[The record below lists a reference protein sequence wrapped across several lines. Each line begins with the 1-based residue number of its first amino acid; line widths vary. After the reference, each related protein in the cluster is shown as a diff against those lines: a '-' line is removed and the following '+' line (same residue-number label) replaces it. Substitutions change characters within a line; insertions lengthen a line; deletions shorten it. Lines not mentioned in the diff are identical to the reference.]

1 MCSFLKGSFPD
12 FQLFGTHFQ
21 IPKSHALKGEKF
33 EAESGGKKFL
43 IRFSKD
49 GEATGQIE
57 GFDKKTNANKL
68 FYLKNGKAIPGTKL
82 IFEP

>member
-1 MCSFLKGSFPD
+1 MEEMLKINF
-12 FQLFGTHFQ
+12 FGKHFE
-21 IPKSHALKGEKF
+21 IPKSHAIKGEKF
-33 EAESGGKKFL
+33 EAELDNNKYF

-57 GFDKKTNANKL
+57 GYDQKTKTNKL

>member
-1 MCSFLKGSFPD
+1 MEDSLQVNF
-12 FQLFGTHFQ
+12 FGTHFQ
-21 IPKSHALKGEKF
+21 IPKSHALKGEKY

-57 GFDKKTNANKL
+57 GYDQKSKTVKL